1 MRNMINISAG
11 TDYRILFVMATAG
24 KFDQSRE
31 SI

>member
-11 TDYRILFVMATAG
+11 TDHSILFVMATAG